1 MQAPMLA
8 LAGVALLYLA
18 STFLVITLPLA
29 SVLFLLSLLAFGW
42 AALELVAILT
52 PDRADE

>member
-1 MQAPMLA
+1 MQAPILA

-18 STFLVITLPLA
+18 SVFLVVSLPLA
-29 SVLFLLSLLAFGW
+29 SVLFVLSLVAFGW